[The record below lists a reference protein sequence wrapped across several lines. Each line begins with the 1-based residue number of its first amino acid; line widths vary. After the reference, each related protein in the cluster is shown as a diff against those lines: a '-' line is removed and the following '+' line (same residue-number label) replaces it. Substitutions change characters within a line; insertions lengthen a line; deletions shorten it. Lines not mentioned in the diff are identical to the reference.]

1 MPPDWA
7 VDLAEELHKPIR
19 RQFKKRKVVSNG
31 IDQIWAA
38 DLVEM
43 KKFEEENKG
52 VKFLLT
58 VIDVFSKFGWIDCK
72 PLPVGKFNWMN
83 EEELEIWE
91 EYVNEEGMGCLWSP
105 GD

>member
-1 MPPDWA
+1 MLLFFERGMRGGVSTAMHKYGKANNKYMKDFDEKKPSKYLLYLDANNLYGWA
-7 VDLAEELHKPIR
+7 
-19 RQFKKRKVVSNG
+19 
-31 IDQIWAA
+31 
-38 DLVEM
+38 M
-43 KKFEEENKG
+43 
-52 VKFLLT
+52 
-58 VIDVFSKFGWIDCK
+58 CK